1 MKGDVP
7 MSKKEITALV
17 VKKPGESEV
26 KTIQD
31 ALKSYQGIVEGY
43 IETVTFEIRDTMYI
57 ALCNEEGRLRKMDYT
72 LTIAGKD
79 LVGPVVFV
87 RENGENF
94 DSLTA
99 EDIELLKKM
108 FNLN

>member
-1 MKGDVP
+1 

-26 KTIQD
+26 NIIQD
-31 ALKSYQGIVEGY
+31 TLKSYQNLVEGY
-43 IETVTFEIRDTMYI
+43 IEPVTFEIKDTMYV
-57 ALCNEEGRLRKMDYT
+57 ALCNEEGRLKEMDYT

-79 LVGPVVFV
+79 LVGPIVFV

-99 EDIELLKKM
+99 DDIKLLKRM
-108 FNLN
+108 FSLN